1 MKMAALALAV
11 LALPMAM
18 PGVTPAG
25 AANVAVSLDCGD
37 FDFVGETFPVQDL
50 TVAQGDTIDVTWDAD
65 CAHPTFDETV
75 LRTDAAVADAYFSAV
90 PGQGLGVQN
99 GRYEEVVP
107 GSSSATWVVRY
118 DAPLGQM
125 PLVGTMDASWPVAC
139 SNCAFGAAL
148 RLTITPGPTV
158 PAAPAAPTAVAGD
171 GSASVSWTPPV
182 DDGGAPVT
190 GYTATAAP
198 GGATCTVVAP
208 TTSCRIDG
216 LTNGQAVTFSVT
228 ATNAVGTGPASVA
241 SAAVEPA
248 AAVIPTPT
256 TAVPVSTPAAA
267 PPAAR
272 PSSARDLSFTG

>member
-11 LALPMAM
+11 LALPLVA
-18 PGVTPAG
+18 PGLAPAG
-25 AANVAVSLDCGD
+25 AATVAVSLDCGD
-37 FDFVGETFPVQDL
+37 FDDNGDTFPVQDL
-50 TVAQGDTIDVTWDAD
+50 TVAQGDTIVVTWNAD

-90 PGQGLGVQN
+90 PGQAAGVN
-99 GRYEEVVP
+99 SGSYIAIVG

-125 PLVGTMDASWPVAC
+125 PLVGNMAASWPFVC
-139 SNCAFGAAL
+139 SNCGLGAAL

-158 PAAPAAPTAVAGD
+158 PAAPVAITAVAGD
-171 GSASVSWTPPV
+171 GSATVSWTPPV
-182 DDGGAPVT
+182 DDGGSPVT
-190 GYTATAAP
+190 SYTATAAP
-198 GGATCTVVAP
+198 GGATCTVMAP
-208 TTSCRIDG
+208 TTSCTIDG

-228 ATNAVGTGPASVA
+228 ATNAVGAGPASVA

-248 AAVIPTPT
+248 APVIPTPP
-256 TAVPVSTPAAA
+256 TAVPVSTPVAA
-267 PPAAR
+267 PPAAP